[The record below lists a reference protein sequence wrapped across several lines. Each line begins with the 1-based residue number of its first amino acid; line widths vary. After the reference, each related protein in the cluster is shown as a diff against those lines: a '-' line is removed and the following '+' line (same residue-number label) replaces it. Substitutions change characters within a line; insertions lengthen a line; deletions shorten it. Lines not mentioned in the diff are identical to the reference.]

1 MNFQDFDCIIFT
13 IKVLLGAVMNIM
25 ITCKGYS
32 ATDAIK
38 AHINSAFVTYVE
50 KYLPK
55 SSTMNARVVLAKEGH
70 LFTSCVSVYDDS
82 QHELV
87 KSSEKAD
94 TVYRAVDASLS
105 HISKKLK
112 KYKSERVDKYRENRV
127 LKSSGICKGY
137 SFSPQN
143 IGSEEEIEDSPLI
156 VEEEISLKRMSVSN
170 AVMEMELLS
179 VPALLFINSKTNKV
193 NMVYVRDDYI
203 VWVDPLNSTL
213 PK

>member
-1 MNFQDFDCIIFT
+1 
-13 IKVLLGAVMNIM
+13 MNIM

-38 AHINSAFVTYVE
+38 AHINSAFGAHVE
-50 KYLPK
+50 RYLSGNPAV
-55 SSTMNARVVLAKEGH
+55 NARVVLSKEGH
-70 LFTSCVSVYDDS
+70 LFTSCVSIYDES
-82 QHELV
+82 QHEFI
-87 KSSEKAD
+87 KASEKAE
-94 TVYRAVDASLS
+94 TVYKAVDSSLA
-105 HISKKLK
+105 HISSKLK

-127 LKSSGICKGY
+127 LKSSGSCKGY
-137 SFSPQN
+137 TFSPES
-143 IGSEEEIEDSPLI
+143 IETEEDIENSPLI

-179 VPALLFINSKTNKV
+179 VPALLFINSRTNKV
-193 NMVYVRDDYI
+193 NMIYMRDDYI